1 MGLIQLLLLVIQ
13 LRQKILAWFSK
24 IGLEILQVGLI
35 QKALDNLNTL
45 TLSDPGKGGADLPP
59 SSLIQEKISFSN
71 SFISGTK

>member
-35 QKALDNLNTL
+35 QKALDNLNNL
-45 TLSDPGKGGADLPP
+45 TLFDPGKGGGRSAP
-59 SSLIQEKISFSN
+59 IVFN
-71 SFISGTK
+71 SRKNIFFKQLYIGN